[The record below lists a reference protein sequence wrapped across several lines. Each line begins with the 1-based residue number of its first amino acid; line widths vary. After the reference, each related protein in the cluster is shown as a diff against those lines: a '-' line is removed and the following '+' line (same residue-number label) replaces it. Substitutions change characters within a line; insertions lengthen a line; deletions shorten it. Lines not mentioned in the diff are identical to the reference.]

1 MSKFNEYFINT
12 VKHRYSDF
20 KGRATR
26 SEYWYFILFY
36 VIIAI
41 ILLIIDIALIN
52 PMIGLTGDAAS
63 QGSVLTFIFTFGMLP
78 AQIGLVVR
86 RLHDIGKTG
95 WWYFLIFI
103 PIIGALVLLY
113 FFVQDSQPGT
123 NMYGPNPKGL

>member
-1 MSKFNEYFINT
+1 MSTFNNYFIDT
-12 VKHRYSDF
+12 VKNRYADF

-26 SEYWYFILFY
+26 SEYWYFVLYY

-41 ILLIIDIALIN
+41 ILLIIDIAFIN
-52 PMIGLTGDAAS
+52 PMIGLTGEAAS
-63 QGSVLTFIFTFGMLP
+63 QGSVLTFIFAFAMLP
-78 AQIGLVVR
+78 PQIGLVVR

-95 WWYFLIFI
+95 WWYFLLFI